1 MRQHRKQQH
10 YKNFPLTGQSDAD
23 FLTQSMC
30 VDTFARETLDF
41 EPDSAQAGVLTALSR
56 RIALNCNR
64 QFGKSTLA
72 AIILAHRAVFQ
83 AGSLS
88 IILAP
93 GERQA
98 AETLSKVEEFLDTAR
113 VRLISDRVTRHG
125 VRLAANAS
133 RIIALPAVDA
143 KIRGFS
149 KASLLVVDEASRVE
163 DPLYHALRPSLAI
176 SHGDIMLVSTPFGKR
191 GFFYNEFSS
200 PNRKWH
206 RLTVPASQCPRITAE
221 FLDEERLI
229 GEEYFAQEYEC
240 QFVEDGRFLFT
251 DADCKRLFKSD
262 IKPLQLVADRNTDPL
277 WANVLKPLP
286 RPTLS
291 STSGKEE

>member
-1 MRQHRKQQH
+1 MGRQW
-10 YKNFPLTGQSDAD
+10 FPLTGQSDAD

-30 VDTFARETLDF
+30 VATFARDTLDF
-41 EPDSAQAGVLTALSR
+41 EPDAAQSSVLTSLCR

-64 QFGKSTLA
+64 QFGKSTIA

-93 GERQA
+93 CERQA
-98 AETLSKVEEFLDTAR
+98 AETLSKVLAFCNTAR
-113 VRLISDRVTRHG
+113 VRLVSDKVTRHG
-125 VRLAANAS
+125 VRLAANGS
-133 RIIALPAVDA
+133 RIIALPAIDA
-143 KIRGFS
+143 NIRGFS
-149 KASLLVVDEASRVE
+149 NASLLVVDEASRVP

-176 SHGDIMLVSTPFGKR
+176 GRGDIVLVSTPLGKR
-191 GFFYNEFSS
+191 GFFYNEFTSTS
-200 PNRKWH
+200 TNWH

-221 FLDEERLI
+221 FLNEERLI

-262 IKPLQLVADRNTDPL
+262 IEPLKLVTDRNTNPI
-277 WANVLKPLP
+277 WQYAMKPVHQP
-286 RPTLS
+286 VGNKP
-291 STSGKEE
+291 KEE